1 MASNALAAM
10 LDELMGRDRNLAPT
24 EKRSEPKWDDPEVCR
39 YYLVDFC
46 PHELFTNTRADL
58 GPCEKIHDDHLRKEY
73 HERYKKSSRVGRLG
87 YEEDFLRYLQ
97 TLINDVEKRI
107 RRGHQ
112 RLALNSMQGNLNGNP
127 ASQKEEKVKMLT
139 ERINDLVQKAEE
151 LGCEGK
157 VEEAQGIMKLCDQL
171 NEERTQLQNN
181 PTPDPY
187 NEPLKAMEVCTV
199 CGALLVVGDAQQR
212 VDEHIMGKQHSGYA
226 RIRAYVEGKRMKTKE
241 EEEEKEAK
249 LKQERE
255 EREKEREKEREE
267 RRKKDE
273 ERKKEREERE
283 KERERRKKRSRSRS
297 RSRRSRSR
305 DRKKRSRSRSRH
317 RRRSRSR
324 SRDRHHKSRRHRSR
338 SRERSSRSEDK
349 KRRSRSRDKSSKK
362 SSRERS
368 KSEDKQK
375 ESSRSEEIKVKTEQ
389 PCGDEDK
396 AMETQVEIKEEIKTE
411 PENEATDKEPGETN

>member
-1 MASNALAAM
+1 MASQALAAM

-24 EKRSEPKWDDPEVCR
+24 EKGPEPKWDDPEVCR

-73 HERYKKSSRVGRLG
+73 KKSSRAGRLG

-97 TLINDVEKRI
+97 TLISDVEKRI

-112 RLALNSMQGNLNGNP
+112 RLALNSMQGNMNGNP
-127 ASQKEEKVKMLT
+127 ASQKEEKVRMLT

-181 PTPDPY
+181 PTPDPF

-241 EEEEKEAK
+241 EEEEREAK

-267 RRKKDE
+267 RKKKEE
-273 ERKKEREERE
+273 ERKREREERE

-297 RSRRSRSR
+297 RSSRSR
-305 DRKKRSRSRSRH
+305 DKKKRSRSRSRH
-317 RRRSRSR
+317 SRRSRSR
-324 SRDRHHKSRRHRSR
+324 SRERHHKSRRHRSR

-349 KRRSRSRDKSSKK
+349 DKKRRSRSRERSSKK
-362 SSRERS
+362 SSERS
-368 KSEDKQK
+368 KSEDKQRESRRESK
-375 ESSRSEEIKVKTEQ
+375 EKEEKTETQ
-389 PCGDEDK
+389 DGERGT
-396 AMETQVEIKEEIKTE
+396 AMETRLDKDSESDN
-411 PENEATDKEPGETN
+411 PASDKELGETN

>member
-1 MASNALAAM
+1 MASNALAQM

-73 HERYKKSSRVGRLG
+73 KKSSRAGRLG
-87 YEEDFLRYLQ
+87 YEDDFLRYLQ

-112 RLALNSMQGNLNGNP
+112 RLALNSMQGNVNGNP
-127 ASQKEEKVKMLT
+127 ANQKEEKIQLLT
-139 ERINDLVQKAEE
+139 SRINELVQQAEE

-171 NEERTQLQNN
+171 NEERSQLQNN
-181 PTPDPY
+181 PNPDPFH
-187 NEPLKAMEVCTV
+187 EPLKAMEVCTV

-241 EEEEKEAK
+241 EEEERETK
-249 LKQERE
+249 LKTERE

-267 RRKKDE
+267 RRKRDE
-273 ERKKEREERE
+273 ERKREREERE

-297 RSRRSRSR
+297 RGRRSRSR
-305 DRKKRSRSRSRH
+305 DRDRKKSSGHSRHGRRSRSRSRD
-317 RRRSRSR
+317 
-324 SRDRHHKSRRHRSR
+324 RDRHHKSRRHRSR
-338 SRERSSRSEDK
+338 SRDRSSRSDEK
-349 KRRSRSRDKSSKK
+349 KRRSRSRDRSSKK
-362 SSRERS
+362 SSSERSVSRS
-368 KSEDKQK
+368 KSEDKDRQK
-375 ESSRSEEIKVKTEQ
+375 DKEKVKEEARSAEPVPDQSTEN
-389 PCGDEDK
+389 PPPPSDVPGEDCGNPD
-396 AMETQVEIKEEIKTE
+396 M
-411 PENEATDKEPGETN
+411 EPGETN